1 MTGLVA
7 VGTVM
12 GMTSWGEFVRLR
24 PDLTDGGRELLYQHG
39 VGLAFLATIRRDG
52 GPRLHPFCPLLTDDA
67 MYGFIVPSLKQQ
79 DLRRDGRYA
88 VHSFPTRDNEDAF
101 CVTGVASVVSDA
113 NLRQDLGE

>member
-1 MTGLVA
+1 
-7 VGTVM
+7 
-12 GMTSWGEFVRLR
+12 
-24 PDLTDGGRELLYQHG
+24 
-39 VGLAFLATIRRDG
+39 
-52 GPRLHPFCPLLTDDA
+52 